1 MINDPTI
8 IRESPSLRNLYKFCY
23 NNKYRILIAEEIII
37 KILRQRERENRR
49 IERKMELKNYWNE
62 SASD

>member
-23 NNKYRILIAEEIII
+23 NNKHRILIAEEIII
-37 KILRQRERENRR
+37 KILRERGRER
-49 IERKMELKNYWNE
+49 IGGLKERW
-62 SASD
+62 S